1 MTKEVTE
8 SVTPMS
14 GSSII
19 DMILSAHS
27 FRTMPGYLRYNRSNV
42 NAAFFLTKA
51 LEVLEKVRIMVNQK
65 KKKKPRNAPNSR

>member
-14 GSSII
+14 GSSMI

-27 FRTMPGYLRYNRSNV
+27 FRTMPGYLRYSRSSV
-42 NAAFFLTKA
+42 KAAFFLTKA
-51 LEVLEKVRIMVNQK
+51 LEVLENVRIITRK
-65 KKKKPRNAPNSR
+65 KKERPKLTAR

>member
-42 NAAFFLTKA
+42 KAAFFLTKD
-51 LEVLEKVRIMVNQK
+51 LEVLGNVRIIINKNKERPKLTVK
-65 KKKKPRNAPNSR
+65 